1 MVEKRTSSRRWMLTI
16 NNPEQTDEELEKHI
30 KDLEHFKYS
39 IFQREKGHKEETEH
53 IQLFI
58 IFSIGKRFSTIK
70 NYFPTAHIEQAE
82 GTNVQCRDYCSK
94 NDTRVAGPYEIGEFA
109 EERARNDIKSLME
122 LISAGA
128 DNETLKGLYPNQYFR
143 FKDKIERIR
152 QECVEKQ
159 FEEKIRDVEVTYVYG
174 ETGTGKTRKVLEEY
188 GLKNVYRVTD
198 YVKDPWFAY
207 KNQEVVVFE
216 EFRGQ
221 FKIWE
226 MLNYLDIYPL
236 WLPSRYTNK
245 VACFT
250 KIFISTNIP
259 LNKQYQSIQETE
271 NETYLAFKRRIH
283 NIVRVDALGWHYE
296 KSKVK
301 FEQQEMELVE
311 IEDVG
316 LPF

>member
-1 MVEKRTSSRRWMLTI
+1 MLTI
-16 NNPEQTDEELEKHI
+16 NNPEQTDEEMEKYI

-39 IFQREKGHKEETEH
+39 IFQREKGHEKETEH
-53 IQLFI
+53 FQIFI

-82 GTNVQCRDYCSK
+82 GSNVQCRDYCSK
-94 NDTRVAGPYEIGEFA
+94 NDTRVSGPFEIGEFA

-152 QECVEKQ
+152 QECVESQ
-159 FEEKIRDVEVTYVYG
+159 FEEKIRNVEVTYVYG
-174 ETGTGKTRKVLEEY
+174 ESGTGKTRKVLEEY

-259 LNKQYQSIQETE
+259 LSKQYLSIQETE
-271 NETYLAFKRRIH
+271 NETFLAFKRRIH
-283 NIVRVDALGWHYE
+283 NIVYVDSTGWHYQQ
-296 KSKVK
+296 SKAK
-301 FEQQEMELVE
+301 FEQQKMELLE
-311 IEDVG
+311 IEDVSM
-316 LPF
+316 PF